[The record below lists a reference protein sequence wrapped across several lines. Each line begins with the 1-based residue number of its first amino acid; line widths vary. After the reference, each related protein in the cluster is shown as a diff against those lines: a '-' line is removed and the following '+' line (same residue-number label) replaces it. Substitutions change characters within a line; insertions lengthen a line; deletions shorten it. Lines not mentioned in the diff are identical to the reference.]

1 MTESDHRLLRQEMTL
16 KDRKELSETDLV
28 CECIAGKKVA
38 WEEFFTR
45 FIPVMRDAIVRV
57 LINNSARRNFVDE
70 DDDAVWEIH
79 EKIVIKLYRDGLL
92 TKCTDPS
99 GIRQWL
105 RTVATNTARD
115 WFRKKGRQKNLPE
128 QSAEWGMRSIDA
140 PLFDDSETTL
150 GDIVECESAV
160 TQEEA
165 EYAEAVLHDLNQLAD
180 RRNYWILR
188 LSILA
193 VLPMSPE
200 ETGDLAEYGQMQSDS
215 VRKQIEQITEKVE
228 DRLEKR
234 KADLG
239 RAVLLYHQL
248 RRLEFRLR
256 LAIEDEPR
264 AGREPIEIL
273 LDEIAAKSKRREGL
287 LEKALKL
294 PRPANIDI
302 AELVGMPVG
311 QEGQVTVILDREREK
326 IRKKWAKANQKEDTD

>member
-1 MTESDHRLLRQEMTL
+1 MTESDNRLFQQETTL
-16 KDRKELSETDLV
+16 KNWKDMTDTDLV
-28 CECIAGKKVA
+28 SECITGTKDA
-38 WEEFFTR
+38 WEEFFAR
-45 FIPVMRDAIVRV
+45 FVPVMRDAIVRV
-57 LINNSARRNFVDE
+57 LINNSTRRDFVDE

-99 GIRQWL
+99 GIRHWL

-115 WFRKKGRQKNLPE
+115 WFRKQGRQKNLPE

-150 GDIVECESAV
+150 GDVVECESAV

-165 EYAEAVLHDLNQLAD
+165 EYAEAVLHDLDQLAD

-193 VLPMSPE
+193 VLPMTPE
-200 ETGDLAEYGQMQSDS
+200 ETADLAEYGLMQTDS
-215 VRKQIEQITEKVE
+215 VRKQIELITNKVE
-228 DRLEKR
+228 DKLEKR
-234 KADLG
+234 KTDLG

-256 LAIEDEPR
+256 VAIEDEPR
-264 AGREPIEIL
+264 AGSEPIEIL
-273 LDEIAAKSKRREGL
+273 QEEIDVKSKKREEL

-302 AELVGMPVG
+302 AELVGMPEG
-311 QEGQVTVILDREREK
+311 QEGQITVILDREREK
-326 IRKKWAKANQKEDTD
+326 IRKKWAKANQEEDTD